1 MFNKIFRILKKV
13 IFGFLFLYAYN
24 SFMFSLGFN
33 IPINVFTVAF
43 VTILGFPGLVGLCFL
58 SLFVF

>member
-1 MFNKIFRILKKV
+1 
-13 IFGFLFLYAYN
+13 
-24 SFMFSLGFN
+24 MFSLGLN

-43 VTILGFPGLVGLCFL
+43 VTILGFPGLVGLCFF

>member
-1 MFNKIFRILKKV
+1 
-13 IFGFLFLYAYN
+13 
-24 SFMFSLGFN
+24 MFSLGLN